1 MKTTLALVALLAAAT
16 STALAQTG
24 SNSPQGTAPNYK
36 PGGDRVGSQP
46 SGKDIVTRPGGQ
58 GHNSGAS
65 PKGKTVVAPTTGPA
79 HPNKRTA
86 STSSLPAKKQ

>member
-1 MKTTLALVALLAAAT
+1 MKTSLLLVAFLAMASGT
-16 STALAQTG
+16 VMAQG
-24 SNSPQGTAPNYK
+24 GGNSPTGVTPNYK
-36 PGGDRVGSQP
+36 PGGDRVGSKP
-46 SGKDIVTRPGGQ
+46 SGKNIITRPGGQ

-65 PKGKTVVAPTTGPA
+65 PTGKTVVAPTTGPA